1 MDIQELR
8 RLQEV
13 CNRITPEQILENEIF
28 GLKIGIYGD
37 RLRIIGFIE
46 RRDKSGNEIE
56 IIGSGENIL
65 LLKIN

>member
-1 MDIQELR
+1 MELK
-8 RLQEV
+8 RLQEE
-13 CNRITPEQILENEIF
+13 CDRITPEEILENEIV

-46 RRDKSGNEIE
+46 KREKSGNEIE